1 MVTVD
6 GDTLWVPGSQP
17 PLGYTLPELS
27 SPHNTHQTAMRVIDR
42 VGLSPGIY
50 LGSGALAFP
59 APTLLAT
66 TTHVTYAL
74 LVERSAADE
83 SKWRCQGQSQLSQQ
97 IPTSWRRCPNRPV
110 VGAYTETDIEQYD
123 LDGLRAWLEIRS
135 SIWFRQ
141 AVEAAGLQATPPSV
155 TPPPAPPPPSV
166 TSPPSQTPP
175 SRFPAPT
182 GDQAAATAGILR
194 GPEDLNAMYTTD
206 LRALKNEGYL
216 LRDIEKMVGKLPTF
230 PSSEMKKGNEME
242 ELEVLRTAVVKL
254 TEHVYVKTALRT
266 ATCREEV
273 LGRMILD
280 MPTLLWMVM
289 DKSLAKPQKLYLEEL
304 APGGSEGEEWQRR
317 FVSVNQFMG
326 DLAFSCGIS
335 LDALKRLKTEL
346 LAAVQGTSETASAYY
361 TRMSVG
367 WETVNFVADVV
378 EQCTKMS
385 RLELLGTFWAGLT
398 HSTLV
403 GTRLQSLD
411 LDTSYPETWEQ
422 KQKQLQRRD
431 TSAILKVRDVATMI
445 EEEKIKEEAALAAL
459 ISRKMTQHV
468 SAQSSPRIRP
478 TGARP
483 FASGQAPVWK
493 PRPFTP
499 RRPEIAAIKWKEE
512 DDEDSQVALANTQPA
527 SKQVR
532 FSPRPANTP
541 SSFTPRER
549 PCFACGKLDH
559 MIADCKDEAA
569 VAKWRA
575 DAPARLARR
584 QARVAACVAVLG
596 GEVDE
601 NVLDESEFE
610 MLDEVSSLAA
620 MEPEGFAH
628 LCGLCDL
635 GLPEGAFRDGGRSED
650 VPEARE

>member
-1 MVTVD
+1 
-6 GDTLWVPGSQP
+6 
-17 PLGYTLPELS
+17 
-27 SPHNTHQTAMRVIDR
+27 
-42 VGLSPGIY
+42 
-50 LGSGALAFP
+50 
-59 APTLLAT
+59 
-66 TTHVTYAL
+66 
-74 LVERSAADE
+74 
-83 SKWRCQGQSQLSQQ
+83 
-97 IPTSWRRCPNRPV
+97 
-110 VGAYTETDIEQYD
+110 
-123 LDGLRAWLEIRS
+123 
-135 SIWFRQ
+135 
-141 AVEAAGLQATPPSV
+141 
-155 TPPPAPPPPSV
+155 
-166 TSPPSQTPP
+166 
-175 SRFPAPT
+175 
-182 GDQAAATAGILR
+182 
-194 GPEDLNAMYTTD
+194 MYTTD

-216 LRDIEKMVGKLPTF
+216 LRDIEKMVAKLPTF

-280 MPTLLWMVM
+280 IPTLLWMVM

-317 FVSVNQFMG
+317 FISVNQFMG

-459 ISRKMTQHV
+459 ISRKMAQHV

-483 FASGQAPVWK
+483 FASGQAPVWR

-541 SSFTPRER
+541 SSYTPRER

>member
-1 MVTVD
+1 MLRALQRT
-6 GDTLWVPGSQP
+6 
-17 PLGYTLPELS
+17 PL
-27 SPHNTHQTAMRVIDR
+27 
-42 VGLSPGIY
+42 PGISELRRHDEEHVNIQLKSDASGPLSDRRY
-50 LGSGALAFP
+50 KMSGEELRRLRREVSQCNIDTSSSHVANLHPYNIDMHTDHNAAWIHGRQCMAGSESERADTSGAEADMGGSVGSRGSENTRRRRARRRELAKRRYG
-59 APTLLAT
+59 AIGCDDVHT
-66 TTHVTYAL
+66 TTHPYTTAAVCAPADGGARAL
-74 LVERSAADE
+74 GAVVADAHGPAIAACVPADGVLTAAVCVPADGGAHALGAVVADAHGPAIAACVPADGGVHTLGAVAAGVEFAHAPPSVSVQEGIYTRTIPVITHPHTVPAVIHTPTTTSLHEVGSVMVHTPTVESGQTDHASTSAPTRGLAAVEEERGRIYRVDT
-83 SKWRCQGQSQLSQQ
+83 RTQSE
-97 IPTSWRRCPNRPV
+97 
-110 VGAYTETDIEQYD
+110 ETNI
-123 LDGLRAWLEIRS
+123 RAPE
-135 SIWFRQ
+135 
-141 AVEAAGLQATPPSV
+141 AVEAAGLQAPS
-155 TPPPAPPPPSV
+155 PSV

-206 LRALKNEGYL
+206 LRALKHEGCL

-254 TEHVYVKTALRT
+254 TEHAYVKTALRT

-280 MPTLLWMVM
+280 IPTLLWMVM

-317 FVSVNQFMG
+317 FISVNQFMG

-346 LAAVQGTSETASAYY
+346 LAAVQGTSETAAAYY

-459 ISRKMTQHV
+459 IS
-468 SAQSSPRIRP
+468 
-478 TGARP
+478 
-483 FASGQAPVWK
+483 
-493 PRPFTP
+493 
-499 RRPEIAAIKWKEE
+499 
-512 DDEDSQVALANTQPA
+512 
-527 SKQVR
+527 
-532 FSPRPANTP
+532 
-541 SSFTPRER
+541 
-549 PCFACGKLDH
+549 
-559 MIADCKDEAA
+559 
-569 VAKWRA
+569 
-575 DAPARLARR
+575 
-584 QARVAACVAVLG
+584 
-596 GEVDE
+596 
-601 NVLDESEFE
+601 
-610 MLDEVSSLAA
+610 
-620 MEPEGFAH
+620 
-628 LCGLCDL
+628 
-635 GLPEGAFRDGGRSED
+635 
-650 VPEARE
+650 